1 MEKNLEESGRF
12 AQWLDRLL
20 LRFKVSGDLREE
32 AQLIIHHP
40 IVWLKGE
47 ALPFQQLR
55 PWELFLFLI
64 NGFFG
69 VAAGGW
75 DGRDRLYR
83 YTYKVNANMISVSD
97 IIANIWD
104 GVNDPLIGSWMDRN
118 PKTDNTYRWIHRICA
133 ATTTII
139 SFVYLLD
146 LGFTPL
152 QRIAFYTAGRMLTD
166 ILNTMDEVSYK
177 KFAAG
182 VTASSDERGKY
193 QIWWN
198 VGRILGTPLGGIPVL
213 IQGFAKDRLAW
224 SDYRLYTRGYA
235 IAMPFMLFQ
244 ALITSVVRNRVT
256 FDDKAVL
263 LEEPQE
269 TASAE
274 AGAEAQTAAAE
285 AEHKLTIRESFS
297 VLKHNKYM
305 MYATIAS
312 LVTSLTPSMDLYP
325 LWRHMIPTRKVPVF
339 NREIRGEGQ
348 KIIADV
354 LGGIPSV
361 VAYPFLGVLTKKLGG
376 PQRVLVIKNVVD
388 IAANAVRYLFGYKS
402 VAGLAAYSVM
412 GLFTGIMGPTDNYAV
427 HVLDYEMLDYV
438 EYKTGVRSEGVTM
451 AFRAFIDKIVQ
462 RSVNSVT
469 GNAFQAWTGI
479 NNINLN
485 EEGAADLIPERYRKW
500 AWTMSQLTGI
510 VDGIIWLIARA
521 AFPYDQSQKD
531 VIETELAERRAL
543 AEQMKEGLNEEPVA

>member
-1 MEKNLEESGRF
+1 MEKTIEESGRF
-12 AQWLDRLL
+12 ARWLDRLL
-20 LRFKVSGDLREE
+20 RRFKVGDELREE

-55 PWELFLFLI
+55 PWELFLFMF

-75 DGRDRLYR
+75 DGRDQLYR

-118 PKTDNTYRWIHRICA
+118 PKTDNTYRWIHRITA
-133 ATTTII
+133 SIVII
-139 SFVYLLD
+139 SKFVYLLD
-146 LGFTPL
+146 FGFTPL
-152 QRIAFYTAGRMLTD
+152 QRIAFFTAGRMLTD
-166 ILNTMDEVSYK
+166 ILQTMDDVSYK

-193 QIWWN
+193 QIWWH

-213 IQGFAKDRLAW
+213 IQGFARDRLAW
-224 SDYRLYTRGYA
+224 TDYRLYTRGYA
-235 IAMPFMLFQ
+235 IALPFMLFQ
-244 ALITSVVRNRVT
+244 SLITSVVRNRVT
-256 FDDKAVL
+256 FDEQAAMIEKNR
-263 LEEPQE
+263 
-269 TASAE
+269 E
-274 AGAEAQTAAAE
+274 ADDEAAE
-285 AEHKLTIRESFS
+285 QEHKLTVWESFS

-305 MYATIAS
+305 VYATVAS

-325 LWRHMIPTRKVPVF
+325 LWRHMIPTRKVPFF
-339 NREIRGEGQ
+339 NSEIRGEGQ

-361 VAYPFLGVLTKKLGG
+361 VAYPFLGALTKWMGG
-376 PQRVLVIKNVVD
+376 PKRVLVIKTGVD
-388 IAANAVRYLFGYKS
+388 IAANAVRFLFGYKS
-402 VAGLAAYSVM
+402 VTGLVAYSIASF
-412 GLFTGIMGPTDNYAV
+412 FTGVMGPTDNYAV
-427 HVLDYEMLDYV
+427 HVLDYEMLDFV

-451 AFRAFIDKIVQ
+451 AFQAFVDKIVQ

-485 EEGAADLIPERYRKW
+485 EAGAGDLIPERYRKW
-500 AWTMSQLTGI
+500 AWAMSNLTGV
-510 VDGIIWLIARA
+510 VDGFIWLIARA
-521 AFPYDQSQKD
+521 SFPYDPSQKD
-531 VIETELAERRAL
+531 VIEAELAERRAL
-543 AEQMKEGLNEEPVA
+543 AKQMKAGISAE